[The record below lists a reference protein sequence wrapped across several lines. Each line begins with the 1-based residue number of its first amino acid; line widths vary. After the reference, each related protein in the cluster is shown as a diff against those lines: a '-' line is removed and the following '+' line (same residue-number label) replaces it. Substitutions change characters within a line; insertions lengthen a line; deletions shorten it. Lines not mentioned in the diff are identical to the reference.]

1 MIDVLNVN
9 KNNKV
14 VDLNM
19 KRNFPNMVGN
29 HLPVMAYIEPAIFM
43 EIETVRGDVPRSRFL
58 GKIIEKSIKEA
69 C

>member
-1 MIDVLNVN
+1 
-9 KNNKV
+9 
-14 VDLNM
+14 M